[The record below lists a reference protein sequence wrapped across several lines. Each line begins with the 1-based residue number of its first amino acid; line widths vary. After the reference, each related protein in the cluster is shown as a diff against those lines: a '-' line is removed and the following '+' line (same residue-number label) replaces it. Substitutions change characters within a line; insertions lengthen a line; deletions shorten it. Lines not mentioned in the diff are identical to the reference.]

1 MAGVRNGETSDC
13 AKLEGAAV
21 GEGNPSEELCVSGNT
36 ESKKEVEMG
45 E

>member
-1 MAGVRNGETSDC
+1 MGSVWNGETSDC

-21 GEGNPSEELCVSGNT
+21 GEGNPLEELSVSGNN
-36 ESKKEVEMG
+36 ESEREVEMG